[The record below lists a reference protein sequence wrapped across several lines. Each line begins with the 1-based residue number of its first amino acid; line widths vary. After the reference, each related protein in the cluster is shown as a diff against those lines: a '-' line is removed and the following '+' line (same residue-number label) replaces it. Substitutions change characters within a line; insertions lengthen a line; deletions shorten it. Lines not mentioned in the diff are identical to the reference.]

1 MKELLEKLDSLS
13 STYDIILDPEVGPM
27 ELQELGLNN
36 QLEYNQRD
44 RFAYAQDLS
53 PQSLKQIISDTADN
67 LGIRADEPEIEDK
80 ITEKIYK
87 SFIEFK
93 EIDDGVGLW
102 LTFWYDA
109 QVGHLHRQAKIELY
123 VKPHEEAAL
132 ERFEYIEVRKKIWIQ
147 IIAEEMKVK
156 YEDGIELE
164 QLNDYI
170 KERGLLWLLE
180 DMMDIGYDLWDLV
193 EEINDKIEKL

>member
-53 PQSLKQIISDTADN
+53 PQALKQIISDTADN